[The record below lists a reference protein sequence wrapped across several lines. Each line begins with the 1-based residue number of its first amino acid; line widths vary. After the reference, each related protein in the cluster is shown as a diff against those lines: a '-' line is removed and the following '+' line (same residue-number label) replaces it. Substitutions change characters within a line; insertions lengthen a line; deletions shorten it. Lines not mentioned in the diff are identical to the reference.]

1 MRKLMLLITSICYNK
16 RKFVDLHFYVAQNA
30 DVSIKLR
37 VCDRRLSAFS
47 PKTARRSFD
56 RSSYSGDAK
65 CPLGRALWRTANFW
79 IYPVRF
85 LSISLEHTEMRIRL
99 ACALSMD
106 QPILTS
112 HWAGEE
118 VERAKESK
126 HCISC
131 IRFEIASINLRL
143 NKLYLILNRKYSLY
157 IRVGRL

>member
-1 MRKLMLLITSICYNK
+1 MRKLMLLVINICYNK
-16 RKFVDLHFYVAQNA
+16 RKFVDLRFYVAQNA

-47 PKTARRSFD
+47 PKTATTFD
-56 RSSYSGDAK
+56 RSSFSEDAK
-65 CPLGRALWRTANFW
+65 CPLGRALWRTADFW

-99 ACALSMD
+99 ACALSMY

-112 HWAGEE
+112 NWTGEE
-118 VERAKESK
+118 VEGAKESK